1 MRGPISFDNR
11 HVNYTLYKDY
21 RRKFENALAITIEM
35 KKRID
40 FAIE

>member
-1 MRGPISFDNR
+1 MHCQISFDNR
-11 HVNYTLYKDY
+11 HINYTLYKDY
-21 RRKFENALAITIEM
+21 GRKFENALAFTIEM